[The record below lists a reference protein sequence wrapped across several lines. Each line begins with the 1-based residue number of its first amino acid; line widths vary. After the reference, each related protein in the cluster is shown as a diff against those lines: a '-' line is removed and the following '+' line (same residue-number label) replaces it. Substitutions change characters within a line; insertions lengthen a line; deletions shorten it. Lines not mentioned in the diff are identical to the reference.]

1 MTSFTEQSNLIMRWR
16 LLKDAVARYGVA
28 IGGMGVIVAI
38 TLIMVYLL
46 FVVIPMFQGASV
58 DKVAE
63 YTVPYPEERTLYLT
77 MEEHADIGMRLTDQ
91 GRVIFFNTV
100 DGSLRKEQLLP
111 LPAGTSVTSWS
122 AGTPASRIM
131 AVGLSDGQVLLFH
144 HHYKINFSEAKV
156 EGGKPVREIV
166 PQIRFPLGESPLR
179 LDDRGRNI
187 VRLAVESGEEQTT
200 LVGLAGEE
208 IKLLHIQRET
218 SFLGGEATLT
228 ETRASIPRSSRGAIS
243 QILLDKEQRNLYVA
257 SGRDDLSHYDLFEKD
272 APDLKQHLSLFGGD
286 QQLTSLRFLTGDI
299 SLLAGSDK
307 GQVVQFFPVP
317 EHRDSSTRELRRI
330 RAFDDLGAPIQDIAP
345 EYSRKGFLAIDA
357 EGHLGI
363 FHTTAHRTLLTENI
377 AGSLQNVAISPRADA
392 ALMQSDN
399 LLYFYDIH
407 NEHPEISWSSLWG
420 KVWYESYDEPAY
432 VWQSSS
438 ASNDHEP
445 KLSLV
450 PISFGTLKAAF
461 YAMLFAIPL
470 SIMGAIYTAHF
481 MAPRMRKTV
490 KPSIEIMEALPTVI
504 IGFLAGLWLAPYLER
519 HLPGIFSF
527 LIIAPFGLLL
537 AAYAFHRLPGNLRHA
552 IPEGWEAALLIPV
565 VLLLGYL
572 SFSASPWM
580 EAVFFGGDIR
590 IWMSQELGISYDQ
603 RNSLVIGIAMGFAV
617 IPTIFSIA
625 EDAIFAVPKHLVQG
639 SLAMGAT
646 PWQTMVR
653 VVLLT
658 ASPGIFSAVMI
669 GLGRAVGETMIV
681 LMATG
686 NTPVMDM
693 NIFEGMRTLSANIAV
708 EMPESEVN
716 STHYRVLFL
725 AGLVLFAFTFV
736 VNTAA
741 EIVRQ
746 RLRKRYSSL

>member
-1 MTSFTEQSNLIMRWR
+1 MTTRTDQYSLLMRWR
-16 LLKDAVARYGVA
+16 LLKDGLARYGVA

-46 FVVIPMFQGASV
+46 VVVIPMFQGASV
-58 DKVAE
+58 NKVAD
-63 YTVPYPEERTLYLT
+63 YPVPHPGEKTLYMALD
-77 MEEHADIGMRLTDQ
+77 EYSDIGMRLTGQ
-91 GRVIFFNTV
+91 GRVIFFNTD
-100 DGSLRKEQLLP
+100 DGSLRRELLLP
-111 LPAGTSVTSWS
+111 LPEGASVTSWS
-122 AGTPASRIM
+122 AGTPSSHILG
-131 AVGLSDGQVLLFH
+131 VGLSNGQVLLFK
-144 HHYKINFSEAKV
+144 HHYKINFSEAKT

-166 PQIRFPLGESPLR
+166 PEIEYPLGQEPLQ
-179 LDDRGRNI
+179 LDEQGQP
-187 VRLAVESGEEQTT
+187 VTRLAVESGEEQTT
-200 LVGLAGEE
+200 LAGQAGDE
-208 IKLLHIQRET
+208 IKLLNIQIEQ
-218 SFLGGEATLT
+218 SFLGGDPTME
-228 ETRASIPRSSRGAIS
+228 ETRATIVYNTRGEIS
-243 QILLDKEQRNLYVA
+243 HLLLDKEQRNLYVA
-257 SGRDDLSHYDLFEKD
+257 SGKDNLSHYDLFEKD
-272 APDLKQHLSLFGGD
+272 SPELKQHLSLFGGN

-307 GQVVQFFPVP
+307 GRVVQFFPVP
-317 EHRDSSTRELRRI
+317 EHRDSNTRVLRRI
-330 RAFDDLGAPIQDIAP
+330 RGFDDLNAPIRDIAP
-345 EYSRKGFLAIDA
+345 EYSRKGFLAVDA
-357 EGHLGI
+357 EGRLGI
-363 FHTTAHRTLLTENI
+363 FHTTAHRTLLTEKV
-377 AGSLQNVAISPRADA
+377 ADSLQQVAISPRANA
-392 ALMQSDN
+392 ALMQSGDQ
-399 LLYFYDIH
+399 LYFYDID

-481 MAPRMRKTV
+481 MAPRMRQAV

-504 IGFLAGLWLAPYLER
+504 IGFLAGLWLAPYLEH

-527 LIIAPFGLLL
+527 LIIAPFGLVL

-590 IWMSQELGISYDQ
+590 IWMSHELGISYDQ
-603 RNSLVIGIAMGFAV
+603 RNSLVIGLAMGFAV

-708 EMPESEVN
+708 EMPESEVG

-725 AGLVLFAFTFV
+725 AALVLFAFTFL

>member
-1 MTSFTEQSNLIMRWR
+1 MTTRTDQTNLSMRWR
-16 LLKDAVARYGVA
+16 LLKDSVARYGVA

-38 TLIMVYLL
+38 TMIMVYLL
-46 FVVIPMFQGASV
+46 IVVIPMFQGASV

-63 YTVPYPEERTLYLT
+63 YTVPYPGERTLYLAVD
-77 MEEHADIGMRLTDQ
+77 EYADIGMRLTDR
-91 GRVIFFNTV
+91 GRVIFFNTA

-111 LPAGTSVTSWS
+111 LPEGTSVTSWS
-122 AGTPASRIM
+122 AGTPSRQAV
-131 AVGLSDGQVLLFH
+131 AVGLSNGQVLLFR

-166 PQIRFPLGESPLR
+166 PQIRYPLGESPLT
-179 LDDRGRNI
+179 LDEQGRAIN
-187 VRLAVESGEEQTT
+187 RLAVESGEEQTT
-200 LVGLAGEE
+200 VAGLAGEA
-208 IKLLHIQRET
+208 IKLLNIQLEQ
-218 SFLGGEATLT
+218 SFLGGEPTLKK
-228 ETRASIPRSSRGAIS
+228 TRATISRSSRNPVS
-243 QILLDKEQRNLYVA
+243 HLLLDKDQDNLYVA
-257 SGRDDLSHYDLFEKD
+257 SGKDDLSHYNLFDK
-272 APDLKQHLSLFGGD
+272 ASPDLKQKLSLFGGS
-286 QQLTSLRFLTGDI
+286 QRLTSLHFLTGDI
-299 SLLAGSDK
+299 SLLAGSNK
-307 GQVVQFFPVP
+307 GRIVQFFPVP
-317 EHRDSSTRELRRI
+317 ENQDSNTRVLRRI
-330 RAFDDLGAPIQDIAP
+330 RGFDDLNAPIRDIAP
-345 EYSRKGFLAIDA
+345 EYSRKGFLAVDA
-357 EGHLGI
+357 EGRLGI
-363 FHTTAHRTLLTENI
+363 FHTTAHSTLLTKKI
-377 AGSLQNVAISPRADA
+377 ADSLKRVAIAPRANA
-392 ALMQSDN
+392 ALMQSGDQ
-399 LLYFYDIH
+399 LYFYTID

-420 KVWYESYDEPAY
+420 KVWYESYDEPRY
-432 VWQSSS
+432 IWQSSS
-438 ASNDHEP
+438 SSSDHEP

-450 PISFGTLKAAF
+450 PLSFGTLKAAF

-481 MAPRMRKTV
+481 MAPRMRQAV

-504 IGFLAGLWLAPYLER
+504 IGFLAGLWLAPFLER
-519 HLPGIFSF
+519 HLPGIFSL
-527 LIIAPFGLLL
+527 LIIMPFGLLL
-537 AAYAFHRLPGNLRHA
+537 FAYAFHRLPDRIRHT
-552 IPEGWEAALLIPV
+552 IPEGWEAAWLIPI
-565 VLLLGYL
+565 VLLLGYA

-580 EAVFFGGDIR
+580 EATFFGGDVR
-590 IWMSQELGISYDQ
+590 IWLSQELGINYDQ
-603 RNSLVIGIAMGFAV
+603 RNSLVIGLAMGFAV

-646 PWQTMVR
+646 PWQTMMR

-708 EMPESEVN
+708 EMPESAVG

-725 AGLVLFAFTFV
+725 AALVLFAFTFL